1 MQLDS
6 LNLPPTSASLA
17 SLPRFVKSSTTLGDV
32 HKTGLGSSAALIS
45 SLVTALLVH
54 LGIPAR
60 DQISGDGALS
70 ADAQALAHNTAQYVH
85 CLAQGKIGSGFD
97 VAAAIYGSHLYTRF
111 DPSVL
116 EPLMGADSVCVRVY
130 DIEFSLSENSF
141 QAAAPVLLLDI
152 LSPSNPTWK
161 HKISPFHL
169 PPYLRMVLADV
180 DAGSDTPSLVSK
192 VLKWRAS
199 SPTQGTMSRYQTRKL
214 NSRSRCP
221 PANELWD
228 KIAADNN
235 NFAVLLNRLAVTAEH
250 DTAQYIKT
258 LERFGQ
264 ISATDVSHFVDQLES
279 T

>member
-17 SLPRFVKSSTTLGDV
+17 SLPRFAKSSTTLGDV

-60 DQISGDGALS
+60 DQISEDGALS

-130 DIEFSLSENSF
+130 E
-141 QAAAPVLLLDI
+141 
-152 LSPSNPTWK
+152 T
-161 HKISPFHL
+161 
-169 PPYLRMVLADV
+169 
-180 DAGSDTPSLVSK
+180 
-192 VLKWRAS
+192 
-199 SPTQGTMSRYQTRKL
+199 
-214 NSRSRCP
+214 
-221 PANELWD
+221 
-228 KIAADNN
+228 
-235 NFAVLLNRLAVTAEH
+235 
-250 DTAQYIKT
+250 
-258 LERFGQ
+258 
-264 ISATDVSHFVDQLES
+264 
-279 T
+279 